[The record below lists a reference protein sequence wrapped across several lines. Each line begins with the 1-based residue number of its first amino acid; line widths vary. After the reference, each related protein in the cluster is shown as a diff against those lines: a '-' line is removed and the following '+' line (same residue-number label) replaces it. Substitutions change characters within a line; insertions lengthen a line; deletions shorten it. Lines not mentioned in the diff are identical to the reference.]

1 MSVQKRTSSVKSG
14 VFLIQDGNVDDLF
27 CPENFTEEQRLLRS
41 SIMDFV
47 DKNINQHYKIFDSKE
62 GIKKGPALLEELGSL
77 GYLGVGVPEEYGG
90 FTADFST
97 QLAFGEVAYAAWSF
111 GLTSGVQTSLGV
123 APLLLYGNKEQKD
136 KYLPGIVSAAIK
148 SCYCLTEPSAG
159 SDANAGKTRAILN
172 KEGTHYIL
180 NGQKMWITNS
190 GFADLFI
197 VFAKLDED
205 TRMSCLLVEKSFG
218 GIRLGAEEEKM
229 GIRGSSTRQ
238 VFFEDV
244 PVPKENIL
252 GERGKGFK
260 IALNTLN
267 TGRIKMSATVTGTAK
282 RALQYG
288 ADYAAKRQQFGRSIN
303 QFDAIQA
310 KLADMCQR
318 IFAMESVVYRIGGE
332 IDKARIIN
340 VENGM
345 DHQIAEQKAIADFAM
360 ECAMA
365 KVHNTEGD
373 AFVIDEALQIH
384 GGMGY
389 SSETPI
395 ETMYRNQRIN
405 RIYEGT
411 NEINRMLSIDML
423 LRNAMKGKL
432 PLLEEA
438 QKALVRWRQGVWLP
452 NDSNRS
458 EFALY
463 LQGARTLIMVMFA
476 KIGERLLP
484 TLKEEQQIMMLLSD
498 ILTQFFVLESVVLRN
513 QKNDAHQTELRN
525 AITKLQLASTNNQ
538 IQLSVRSLVPYIS
551 IDEED
556 QRLLDSWYQLEG
568 VITTNPI
575 LQKRVVGQA
584 VSAHNGYPFETH

>member
-205 TRMSCLLVEKSFG
+205 TSMSCLLVEKSFG

-438 QKALVRWRQGVWLP
+438 QKALVRWRSNAWFPL
-452 NDSNRS
+452 DSSRCDS
-458 EFALY
+458 ALY
-463 LQGARTLIMVMFA
+463 LQGARTLILVILA
-476 KIGERLLP
+476 KIGERLLH
-484 TLKEEQQIMMLLSD
+484 TLKEEQQVMMLLSD
-498 ILTQFFVLESVVLRN
+498 ILTQFFALESVVLRN
-513 QKNDAHQTELRN
+513 QKNKVYQTELRD
-525 AITKLQLASTNNQ
+525 AITKLQLAYTNNQ
-538 IQLSVRSLVPYIS
+538 IQLSVRSLIPYIS

-556 QRLLDSWYQLEG
+556 KRMLGSWLQLEG

-584 VSAHNGYPFETH
+584 VAAHGGYPFENH

>member
-1 MSVQKRTSSVKSG
+1 
-14 VFLIQDGNVDDLF
+14 
-27 CPENFTEEQRLLRS
+27 
-41 SIMDFV
+41 
-47 DKNINQHYKIFDSKE
+47 
-62 GIKKGPALLEELGSL
+62 
-77 GYLGVGVPEEYGG
+77 
-90 FTADFST
+90 
-97 QLAFGEVAYAAWSF
+97 
-111 GLTSGVQTSLGV
+111 
-123 APLLLYGNKEQKD
+123 
-136 KYLPGIVSAAIK
+136 
-148 SCYCLTEPSAG
+148 
-159 SDANAGKTRAILN
+159 
-172 KEGTHYIL
+172 
-180 NGQKMWITNS
+180 
-190 GFADLFI
+190 
-197 VFAKLDED
+197 
-205 TRMSCLLVEKSFG
+205 MSCLLVEKSFG

-438 QKALVRWRQGVWLP
+438 QKALVRWRKGDWLP

-551 IDEED
+551 IDEDD